1 MHMDNDDVENLLSG
15 SCLNVSCM
23 VCMFDII
30 MKKDNKIK
38 HLYEQKKMHE
48 YKSLLD
54 IYSLIVVLCATC
66 YKCIYVNDETG
77 DDICKK
83 RIVLNKF
90 LKYNIDME
98 VFLCKNM
105 HVTI

>member
-1 MHMDNDDVENLLSG
+1 MMMLKIYYLVV
-15 SCLNVSCM
+15 VSY

-38 HLYEQKKMHE
+38 HLYEQKKLHE

-54 IYSLIVVLCATC
+54 IYSLIVVLYATC

-90 LKYNIDME
+90 LKYIDME
-98 VFLCKNM
+98 VFICKNM
-105 HVTI
+105 HVHYLRS

>member
-1 MHMDNDDVENLLSG
+1 MDNDDVENLLSG
-15 SCLNVSCM
+15 SCLICM
-23 VCMFDII
+23 YVWYNNEERQQNKTFIWAEKNCMNI
-30 MKKDNKIK
+30 
-38 HLYEQKKMHE
+38 

-54 IYSLIVVLCATC
+54 IYSLIVVLYATC

-90 LKYNIDME
+90 LKYIDME
-98 VFLCKNM
+98 VFFM
-105 HVTI
+105 